1 VIATNPV
8 KYRVMQL
15 TQRNRKYVIMMMMM
29 MMTMMMTW
37 IIIIIK
43 IYCYQLEVVVIKTS
57 VTAADWM
64 KVV

>member
-1 VIATNPV
+1 MIAANPV
-8 KYRVMQL
+8 KYQVIQL
-15 TQRNRKYVIMMMMM
+15 IQRNRKYVIMMMMT
-29 MMTMMMTW
+29 MTMMMTW

-64 KVV
+64 KVT

>member
-1 VIATNPV
+1 
-8 KYRVMQL
+8 MQL